1 VVQLSSLIGRF
12 VGKLKEKVDKTNVV
26 QFIQE
31 SIDNIRQ
38 SLDTG
43 DYKFSIERIGDLTEV
58 KTSRDLSIGDFTE
71 VMVNILMLTPPEI
84 REDLIALSIYMTALL
99 QEDLDSRVLN

>member
-1 VVQLSSLIGRF
+1 M
-12 VGKLKEKVDKTNVV
+12 GKLKDKVDKTNVV

-31 SIDNIRQ
+31 SVEDIRN

-43 DYKFSIERIGDLTEV
+43 DYKFTVERIGELTEV
-58 KTSRDLSIGDFTE
+58 KTSRELSIGDFTE
-71 VMVNILMLTPPEI
+71 VIVNILMLTPPQI

-99 QEDLDSRVLN
+99 QEDQDTRILN